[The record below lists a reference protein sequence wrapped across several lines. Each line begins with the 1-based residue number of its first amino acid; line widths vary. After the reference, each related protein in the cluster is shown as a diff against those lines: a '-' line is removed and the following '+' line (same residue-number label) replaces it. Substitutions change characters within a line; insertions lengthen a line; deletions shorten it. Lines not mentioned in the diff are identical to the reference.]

1 MNSFCEISETSNHPH
16 PCPSRRLYRVA
27 MEPWIRVWCQILWRR
42 LEPWNDRP
50 RSKRRV
56 SQLFTTSMIVGRT
69 CTADS
74 TRPAFERNLCPAI
87 HSMRL
92 LPKLLRFNMCSEPA
106 QRVEQLKTAVLQILQ
121 QLIWC
126 DLSSPGVRIHTLG
139 FPRPYR
145 YDGREAQGEAA
156 TTVNHTDIRGLVA
169 A

>member
-1 MNSFCEISETSNHPH
+1 MALNRITGGKACYH
-16 PCPSRRLYRVA
+16 
-27 MEPWIRVWCQILWRR
+27 
-42 LEPWNDRP
+42 
-50 RSKRRV
+50 
-56 SQLFTTSMIVGRT
+56 
-69 CTADS
+69 
-74 TRPAFERNLCPAI
+74 
-87 HSMRL
+87 
-92 LPKLLRFNMCSEPA
+92 
-106 QRVEQLKTAVLQILQ
+106 